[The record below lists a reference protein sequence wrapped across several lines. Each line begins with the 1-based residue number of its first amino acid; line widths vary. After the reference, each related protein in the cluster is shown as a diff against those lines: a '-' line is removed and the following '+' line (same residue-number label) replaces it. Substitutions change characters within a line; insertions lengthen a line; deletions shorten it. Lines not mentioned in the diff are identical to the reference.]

1 MAGFEVSDAV
11 TGSTVSLMDSK
22 GKTSWTPK
30 ALEIT
35 ALLEDGSGYKLILH
49 DVAKDSYS
57 SLSVTSS
64 GKTGKKAS
72 SLSNAELLSLET
84 TLGNDLNGDG
94 ALGDAVSAVS
104 YDGSD
109 TDLALSVYALSS
121 GGYQIGIAGF
131 EVSDA
136 VTGSTVSLM
145 DSKGKTSWT
154 PKALEIAAL
163 LEDGSGYKLILHD
176 VAKDSYSSLSVTSS
190 GKTGKKAS
198 SLSNA
203 ELLSL
208 ETTLGNDLNGDGALG
223 DAVSAV
229 SYDGSDTDLAL
240 SVYALSSGGYQI
252 GIAGF
257 EVSDAVTGSTVSLM
271 DSKGKTSWTPKALEI
286 TALLEDGSGYKLI
299 LHDVAKDSY
308 SSLSVTSSG
317 KTGKKA
323 SSLSNAELLSLETT
337 LGNDLNGD
345 GALGDAVSAV
355 SYDGSDTDLALSV
368 YALSSGG
375 YQIGMAGF
383 EVSDA
388 VTGSTVSL
396 MDSKGKTSWTPKAL
410 EITALLEDG
419 SGYKLILHDVAKDSY
434 SSLSVTSS
442 GKTGKK
448 ASSLS
453 NAELLS
459 LETTLGNDLNGDGA
473 LGDAVSAVSYDGSDT
488 DLALSVYALSSGGYQ
503 IGMAGFEVS
512 DAVTGSTVS
521 LMDSKGKT
529 SWTPKALEI
538 TALLEDGSG
547 YKLILH
553 DVAKDSYSSLS
564 VTSSG
569 KTGKKAS
576 SLSNAEL
583 LSLETTLGND
593 LNGDGALGDAISTVF
608 YDGSETD
615 LGLSIYELASGG
627 YEIGGAGSVPGMAVR
642 KSIAT
647 IMDSRGRSSWDPKNF
662 DIAALLED
670 GSGYKLILH
679 DAAKDS
685 YSSLSV
691 TSSGKTGKK
700 ASSLSHAELL
710 SLETTIGVDL
720 NGDGVLGDDFGRNF
734 SLTDPI
740 LVNSITTGSQRDPQI
755 SVLENGDIAVA
766 WQSQELGGSANDVYL
781 KIYSDTAGTTLE
793 NDQIIH
799 EYTIDSQYNPH
810 LAGTSDGGLVVVFQS
825 DGLKNVSFPE
835 GGKVTIAA
843 QAYDYNY
850 DEMNSDFTRVDG
862 ITELPVNS
870 YNASTQ
876 AYPFVVENDDGF
888 GIFWQSDG
896 QDGSGYGVYGK
907 LYNENGEDLLN
918 IDDISISNNTEG
930 HQDFISGVSLGNDKT
945 ALVFQT
951 ADNRVAVSILNET
964 TGSLENEYLVSA
976 DNSSPQWYPGVAAL
990 SDGGYVITW
999 AESDRT
1005 IDVYC
1010 QFFSSEHQEMTEQI
1024 LVNSHTAGRQHL
1036 PTIASNENDEIFI
1049 AWTSYDG
1056 QDGSGAGVYG
1066 QLFNSMGTKLGDEIC
1081 LTDETSGSQTDI
1093 QVDFLD
1099 ADTVVYVY
1107 SQNDD
1112 VYFGGVDVM

>member
-1 MAGFEVSDAV
+1 MCFYCGTETFDDWEHDAYGQNKSYGQPLTNELGSILDFANYAKEGFWNDVGSISSEWNLSSTGYRAENGQLDYYFGETIVDYNGLNQTYQLFAAESFFYLESVLGIKFQKYDGGDIDIFFTDNYSGANQYEHNDPLGGFKSLSGINVASNWLGAVGSDYTYQTFMHEIGHALGLGHTGNYNDPAVITEAQYLNDGWPMSIMSYWDTYDNDYLANSFGYVRTLMPADFLALDMIYNDYGFGTINAFTGDTIYGFDTNIPLSSSYFLNKMYTDLLAATYYCIADGAGEDTLNFSGFSNDQLIDLRPSIASNTSATTMNIAGKIGNVSLAVGTIIENAIGGSGHDVIYGNAYNNDITSGNGNDEIYALGGTNTINAGEGDDTIYLCNDYSGSSISFSFSGDATYDTIDGGSGMDTFDLSACDGYDTLNSWRDLV
-11 TGSTVSLMDSK
+11 TLEGSGSDFSLELLNSNFTFSITNVEKIQGFHSGTVSSDEFVYWLLPNNVASGSADISIIEIIPSVEFDGADQSHGMSVY
-22 GKTSWTPK
+22 TSSSGNYFIADATDETG
-30 ALEIT
+30 ASMVEAGARLTISNDIYD
-35 ALLEDGSGYKLILH
+35 EDGINNFSYQWYKNGSIIRGENSSTYTLQSG
-49 DVAKDSYS
+49 DDRDAFTVAVNFTDGRYYSESVISSALTVNYS
-57 SLSVTSS
+57 SQT
-64 GKTGKKAS
+64 
-72 SLSNAELLSLET
+72 
-84 TLGNDLNGDG
+84 
-94 ALGDAVSAVS
+94 
-104 YDGSD
+104 
-109 TDLALSVYALSS
+109 
-121 GGYQIGIAGF
+121 
-131 EVSDA
+131 
-136 VTGSTVSLM
+136 
-145 DSKGKTSWT
+145 
-154 PKALEIAAL
+154 
-163 LEDGSGYKLILHD
+163 
-176 VAKDSYSSLSVTSS
+176 
-190 GKTGKKAS
+190 
-198 SLSNA
+198 
-203 ELLSL
+203 
-208 ETTLGNDLNGDGALG
+208 
-223 DAVSAV
+223 
-229 SYDGSDTDLAL
+229 
-240 SVYALSSGGYQI
+240 
-252 GIAGF
+252 
-257 EVSDAVTGSTVSLM
+257 
-271 DSKGKTSWTPKALEI
+271 
-286 TALLEDGSGYKLI
+286 
-299 LHDVAKDSY
+299 
-308 SSLSVTSSG
+308 
-317 KTGKKA
+317 
-323 SSLSNAELLSLETT
+323 
-337 LGNDLNGD
+337 
-345 GALGDAVSAV
+345 
-355 SYDGSDTDLALSV
+355 
-368 YALSSGG
+368 
-375 YQIGMAGF
+375 
-383 EVSDA
+383 
-388 VTGSTVSL
+388 
-396 MDSKGKTSWTPKAL
+396 
-410 EITALLEDG
+410 
-419 SGYKLILHDVAKDSY
+419 
-434 SSLSVTSS
+434 
-442 GKTGKK
+442 
-448 ASSLS
+448 
-453 NAELLS
+453 
-459 LETTLGNDLNGDGA
+459 
-473 LGDAVSAVSYDGSDT
+473 
-488 DLALSVYALSSGGYQ
+488 
-503 IGMAGFEVS
+503 
-512 DAVTGSTVS
+512 
-521 LMDSKGKT
+521 
-529 SWTPKALEI
+529 
-538 TALLEDGSG
+538 
-547 YKLILH
+547 
-553 DVAKDSYSSLS
+553 
-564 VTSSG
+564 
-569 KTGKKAS
+569 
-576 SLSNAEL
+576 
-583 LSLETTLGND
+583 
-593 LNGDGALGDAISTVF
+593 
-608 YDGSETD
+608 
-615 LGLSIYELASGG
+615 
-627 YEIGGAGSVPGMAVR
+627 
-642 KSIAT
+642 T